1 MFKDITWKTT
11 TSVPPPSSR
20 SVAGPSGDSPSFD
33 FLFAY
38 IKSKWINYIFH
49 VNMPIFNFQSTW
61 LEQMTLIPNPIN
73 HFSYPTWMINGK
85 KIRNPYKDQII
96 KKPMIMIRIRT
107 DTTLLD
113 ETESFKTQQ
122 KKQSRRNRT
131 VTFQITS
138 ISKTSEKRE
147 AWWRIKNKK
156 ELENHAKLKDFKK
169 EPKFYVFFQKR
180 KEESFP
186 MHVASNKGN
195 QKRKSTY
202 I

>member
-38 IKSKWINYIFH
+38 IKSKWINCIFH
-49 VNMPIFNFQSTW
+49 VNVPIFNFQSTW
-61 LEQMTLIPNPIN
+61 LEQKTSIQNPIN
-73 HFSYPTWMINGK
+73 PFSYPTWMINGK
-85 KIRNPYKDQII
+85 NLGIHTKTKLSKNPWS
-96 KKPMIMIRIRT
+96 

-113 ETESFKTQQ
+113 ETGSFKTQQ

-138 ISKTSEKRE
+138 ISKTSEEGE
-147 AWWRIKNKK
+147 AWWIIKNKK
-156 ELENHAKLKDFKK
+156 ITGK
-169 EPKFYVFFQKR
+169 PRQIKR
-180 KEESFP
+180 F
-186 MHVASNKGN
+186 
-195 QKRKSTY
+195 
-202 I
+202 